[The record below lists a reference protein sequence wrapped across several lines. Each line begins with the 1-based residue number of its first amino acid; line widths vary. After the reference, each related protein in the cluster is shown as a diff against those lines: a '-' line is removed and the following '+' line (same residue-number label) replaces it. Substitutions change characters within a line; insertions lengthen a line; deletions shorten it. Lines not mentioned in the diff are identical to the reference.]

1 MLFLRSRAAE
11 GRWVQGW
18 LAPLLCHIYRDRSS
32 FPLPAQ
38 LALICPI
45 HNSVGTAPATT
56 QEQKAGER
64 DENLSL
70 TCASF
75 SDQEQVSQ
83 KPPCNSG
90 MASVF
95 LNKLVTIRERNY
107 WDLLRLI
114 KIQPG
119 VRKCQLLWKTHFLIS
134 ETSGSL
140 VFCLFNLPACAPS
153 QK

>member
-1 MLFLRSRAAE
+1 M
-11 GRWVQGW
+11 
-18 LAPLLCHIYRDRSS
+18 SS
-32 FPLPAQ
+32 
-38 LALICPI
+38 
-45 HNSVGTAPATT
+45 
-56 QEQKAGER
+56 
-64 DENLSL
+64 

-114 KIQPG
+114 KIQPRG
-119 VRKCQLLWKTHFLIS
+119 EEVSAALENTFPDI
-134 ETSGSL
+134 
-140 VFCLFNLPACAPS
+140 
-153 QK
+153 